1 MRLEITFKKKKLNKK
16 ITQKLNNA
24 LVNNQEITEEIKE
37 ERKNTLKQ
45 ITVQTQQ
52 QKIHHPEPVGC
63 SKSSSKRVYKAL

>member
-1 MRLEITFKKKKLNKK
+1 MRLEITLKKKQT
-16 ITQKLNNA
+16 TQKLNNA
-24 LVNNQEITEEIKE
+24 TVNNQQITEEIKE

-52 QKIHHPEPVGC
+52 DKIYHPKPVGC